1 MYTLDRGVKRA
12 LLGFIAPFCH
22 TEANVQ
28 RGSRVLRGQRLARI
42 YKDLLVFEPERVV
55 INA

>member
-22 TEANVQ
+22 TEENVQ

-42 YKDLLVFEPERVV
+42 YQDLLVFEPERVF
-55 INA
+55 IDA